1 MNYKTYLKQQFPTVI
16 EQVLYGR
23 GITDIKAW
31 LNANMDDVESWTSL
45 DHIKLAVSELN
56 SIIENN
62 LNACIIVDCDVD
74 GYTSAAILINYL
86 YSLYPKW
93 VDNHLEYLH
102 HTGKQHGLCDMRN
115 IIPTYNNLIICPD
128 SASNDYEEH
137 QYWNDHNEIGR
148 AHVWTPVT

>member
-86 YSLYPKW
+86 YSLYPK
-93 VDNHLEYLH
+93 
-102 HTGKQHGLCDMRN
+102 
-115 IIPTYNNLIICPD
+115 
-128 SASNDYEEH
+128 
-137 QYWNDHNEIGR
+137 
-148 AHVWTPVT
+148 